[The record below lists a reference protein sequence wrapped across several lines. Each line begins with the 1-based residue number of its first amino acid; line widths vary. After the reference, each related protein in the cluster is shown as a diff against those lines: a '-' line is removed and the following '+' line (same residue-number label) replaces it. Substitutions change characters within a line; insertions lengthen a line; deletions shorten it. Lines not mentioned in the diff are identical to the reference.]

1 MSARTVALAL
11 VVLLSVL
18 SAQPCL
24 QSVAVVDDGHH
35 SVVDVVGDESVP
47 AATSCEIATTSSV
60 LTLQRPALQVRLE
73 QSTPAYLVTASL
85 GQTWAVF
92 PSGDQRSQ
100 VQDGTLLLT

>member
-1 MSARTVALAL
+1 MSARTVALA
-11 VVLLSVL
+11 VVV
-18 SAQPCL
+18 QPC
-24 QSVAVVDDGHH
+24 QPSVAGVDDGHH
-35 SVVDVVGDESVP
+35 SVADVDGHDSVP

-73 QSTPAYLVTASL
+73 QSKPAYLVSASSRR
-85 GQTWAVF
+85 TWAVF